1 MSESGRVQVEIS
13 PESADA
19 VAKVSEM
26 KTSWAAD
33 PTMTRG
39 AKKVRERQGDLGHA
53 HGHGAR
59 KRNKPV
65 MTLSRKRKHEEAEDP
80 EPTEQEPLTHVDYRK
95 NSKGEKAIRR
105 KLGEIRAL
113 DAIAFPDSKSFDP
126 ETQKCRLK
134 ADGAQDLVWESFL
147 DHAPGCLTCLSLL
160 QHLFR
165 TFSNYFDRF
174 QKISM
179 VRLNFLSLEYHRV
192 PSIVSECFRLLP
204 IVCHLVCE
212 VSARQKP

>member
-1 MSESGRVQVEIS
+1 MTESGRVQVEIS

-33 PTMTRG
+33 PTMVRG
-39 AKKVRERQGDLGHA
+39 AKKVRDRQGDPG
-53 HGHGAR
+53 HGHGVR
-59 KRNKPV
+59 KRSKPV
-65 MTLSRKRKHEEAEDP
+65 MTLGRKRKHEEAEDGP
-80 EPTEQEPLTHVDYRK
+80 VEQEPLTHVDYRK

-105 KLGEIRAL
+105 KLGEILAL
-113 DAIAFPDSKSFDP
+113 DAVAFPDSKSFDP

-147 DHAPGCLTCLSLL
+147 EHAPACLTCLSLL

-165 TFSNYFDRF
+165 TILIDFNG
-174 QKISM
+174 
-179 VRLNFLSLEYHRV
+179 SLAFPFFRV
-192 PSIVSECFRLLP
+192 PMSIIVSECFR
-204 IVCHLVCE
+204 
-212 VSARQKP
+212 